1 MPFSTA
7 LVKLLVLPPLHSNAI
22 SKTKTRRNNE
32 EEEEEEEEEPGTPI
46 LVCFPRL
53 TTLIY

>member
-22 SKTKTRRNNE
+22 TKTKTRRNND
-32 EEEEEEEEEPGTPI
+32 EEEEEEEEPGTPI

>member
-32 EEEEEEEEEPGTPI
+32 EEEEEPGTPI
-46 LVCFPRL
+46 LVCFPRF